1 MSNTGFFWNIRGIND
16 PDKHKPFSN
25 WLASSKALFGGW
37 NFYSNHSSDP
47 DGRIILIWKSPL
59 AVNIIRETSQA
70 ITCEVLIGPLQKF
83 TLTACYA
90 ANTSPERCDLLV
102 ELLDIQ
108 QQLSM
113 DSTLW
118 VVGGDFNQII
128 HFSEHSLPSV
138 DCYDPPMIEFRD
150 TLSQLGL
157 FDLRF
162 IGPLHTWSNKNP
174 SFPIAKKLD
183 HVLVNHPWISS
194 YPHSQIFFLPPKISD
209 NSPSLLTLAVDLP
222 TSGIRPFK
230 FFNYL
235 TKHPLFLQSVLQG
248 WDQAGSIAWDL
259 AHLCVKLKK

>member
-1 MSNTGFFWNIRGIND
+1 MSKICR
-16 PDKHKPFSN
+16 
-25 WLASSKALFGGW
+25 GW

-59 AVNIIRETSQA
+59 AVNIIRETSQG

-113 DSTLW
+113 DSTPW

-138 DCYDPPMIEFRD
+138 DCFDPPMIEFRD

-174 SFPIAKKLD
+174 FFPIAKKLD

-194 YPHSQIFFLPPKISD
+194 YPHSQIFFLPPEISD
-209 NSPSLLTLAVDLP
+209 NSPSLLTLAWP
-222 TSGIRPFK
+222 P
-230 FFNYL
+230 
-235 TKHPLFLQSVLQG
+235 
-248 WDQAGSIAWDL
+248 
-259 AHLCVKLKK
+259 HLWH